1 MPTKNC
7 TLRRPSD
14 DAATVGR
21 ACPLRHIHALHG
33 VDIDVQVGEVVTLIG
48 ANGAGKSTLMMS
60 IFGQPRASGGRIVF
74 DGEDITSCRRMKSP
88 AAASR
93 WFPKAGAS
101 SRA

>member
-1 MPTKNC
+1 MM
-7 TLRRPSD
+7 LEL
-14 DAATVGR
+14 AGVHAHYG
-21 ACPLRHIHALHG
+21 AIHALHG
-33 VDIDVQVGEVVTLIG
+33 VDLSVQVGEVVTLIG

-74 DGEDITSCRRMKSP
+74 DGEDITRLATHDIARRGTSP

-93 WFPKAGAS
+93 WCPKGDAS